1 VARQAPKGRAPA
13 RERRQTRADEQRAR
27 RAEQLE
33 GFRSEQEH
41 HAAILRGDGPDKEM
55 IEADHGFRE
64 SWAAQQRLIYPEIYR
79 VADMRLAEG
88 GEPSAQ
94 PGTPLGLFGDHPIG
108 LEPGH
113 DPTLQRRYRELD
125 EEIAEALEETAGEDN
140 QPPGANR
147 VTTVPAEAGDDDSV
161 TPPSV
166 RGAKDEADAKRE
178 EARAGK

>member
-41 HAAILRGDGPDKEM
+41 HAAIL
-55 IEADHGFRE
+55 
-64 SWAAQQRLIYPEIYR
+64 L
-79 VADMRLAEG
+79 
-88 GEPSAQ
+88 
-94 PGTPLGLFGDHPIG
+94 GDHPIG

-125 EEIAEALEETAGEDN
+125 EGIAEALEETAGEDN

-161 TPPSV
+161 TPESV